1 MTLPSKVNPSNAR
14 KTRYCFI
21 ALPFSSWADTSK
33 DTSKDEFILKIITS
47 NGRKC
52 WEYKI
57 EMYTRA
63 EGRIIEPDFKDDE
76 IWWDSDIVPIL
87 I

>member
-1 MTLPSKVNPSNAR
+1 MTLTSKADISN
-14 KTRYCFI
+14 TRRTKHCFI
-21 ALPFSSWADTSK
+21 VLPFSNWEDTSK
-33 DTSKDEFILKIITS
+33 DTFILKIIAS

-76 IWWDSDIVPIL
+76 IWWDSGIVPIL